1 MHDTEGGGTTALR
14 GGDCMDF
21 FESGFR
27 AGFRTAGVV
36 WQLVKDTGPANSRI
50 AVKKFRIRFL
60 NHILLSD

>member
-1 MHDTEGGGTTALR
+1 
-14 GGDCMDF
+14 MDF